1 MQKASMNIHKLD
13 YINQSILYFLVTTV
27 KYNLHI
33 KHYTLQKISST
44 LTRRLPG
51 GPKGLQSRSPAHHIS
66 YMNQWQIHIYK
77 ATITADRKRKWKGEG
92 KKGKYRKESNRAKI
106 SN

>member
-1 MQKASMNIHKLD
+1 MVAILKTIQS
-13 YINQSILYFLVTTV
+13 INQSILYFLVTTV

-33 KHYTLQKISST
+33 KHYTLQTISST
-44 LTRRLPG
+44 VTRRLPG
-51 GPKGLQSRSPAHHIS
+51 GPNGLQSRSPAHHIS

-77 ATITADRKRKWKGEG
+77 ATITADSKRKWKGEG